1 MNGFRGIQDIASES
15 QSSSFVE
22 VARLEARS
30 RYDLELVIDYRRST
44 ERSLPDRYKRRTCLN
59 VHLRFPR
66 RSAAPSHGL
75 WRDSRYH
82 LATRRRKHLVGYY
95 TLLGRLQRYF

>member
-15 QSSSFVE
+15 QSSSLVE
-22 VARLEARS
+22 VVRLEARS
-30 RYDLELVIDYRRST
+30 RYDLELVIDYRRFT

-59 VHLRFPR
+59 VRVHIRFPR

-95 TLLGRLQRYF
+95 ALLG